1 MLALQQKIP
10 IYSIIFASARY
21 WPNREEIQQVITEIN
36 KKINSDLYK
45 HDPGIIL
52 KNITIYSEDELESFL
67 KQQPEG
73 FGLFIPLSGAVQPWM
88 LKASENLSGIGILA
102 AYEPGLLIEKTA
114 YRLLE
119 ANAAPAIADVYSVI
133 KRNGISVVLSDELE
147 EIVNLYKAIQAVE
160 RMKNSSLLLVG
171 NTENWVI
178 SSCRSFDRIQEKTG
192 IGCSNIKL
200 QELYKMFES
209 VSNED
214 VQPIYEKW
222 LKNCQEIV
230 EPQNHDVLA
239 ASRLVVAIQQ
249 LIQKYNADGVAI
261 ACFTLLKEL
270 DTTSCLAL
278 SMLNDSENFIGAC
291 EGDLDSA
298 VTLFMMK
305 ALTNKPSW
313 MANPMIEK
321 DNVLKLSHC
330 SAPLVM
336 AGKSCPYKLRNHHE
350 SGIGVS
356 PQVSLPEGMPVTIT
370 RVGNDLSSI
379 SVNTGITTDTIYT
392 PTCRTQLRIKLD
404 SMTDFIENLLGCHQ
418 IVTYG
423 NYIKPLSYV
432 AKLLGLKILK

>member
-1 MLALQQKIP
+1 MQALQQKTT
-10 IYSIIFASARY
+10 IYSIIFASPRY
-21 WPNREEIQQVITEIN
+21 WPNTEEIQQVISEITKN
-36 KKINSDLYK
+36 LTDDLYK

-73 FGLFIPLSGAVQPWM
+73 FGLFIPISGAVQPWM
-88 LKASENLSGIGILA
+88 LKATENFSGIGILA
-102 AYEPGLLIEKTA
+102 AYEPGFLEEKTA

-119 ANAAPAIADVYSVI
+119 ANAAPAVADVYSVV
-133 KRNGISVVLSDELE
+133 KRKGMPIVLSSGLE
-147 EIVNLYKAIQAVE
+147 EIVILYKAIQAVM
-160 RMKNSSLLLVG
+160 RMKKSSLILVG
-171 NTENWVI
+171 NTEDWVI
-178 SSCRSFDRIQEKTG
+178 SSSRSFDRIQERTG
-192 IGCSNIKL
+192 IECTNVGL
-200 QELYKMFES
+200 EELYKMYES
-209 VSNED
+209 VSNEEA
-214 VQPIYEKW
+214 QPIYEKW

-230 EPQNHDVLA
+230 EPQNNDVLA

-249 LIQKYNADGVAI
+249 LIQKYNADGIAI

-270 DTTSCLAL
+270 GTTSCLAL

-336 AGKSCPYKLRNHHE
+336 AGKSCSYKLRNHHE

-356 PQVSLPEGMPVTIT
+356 PQVSLPEGLPVTIT

-392 PTCRTQLRIKLD
+392 PTCRTQLRIQLD

-423 NYIKPLSYV
+423 NHLKQVSHV
-432 AKLLGLKILK
+432 AKLLGLKILN